1 MAPLKSLIY
10 SLFENGSDRK
20 VELYF
25 GVRATED
32 LFYIEEFD
40 KLKEKHPNF
49 NYCYA
54 LSSPGE
60 PDVIDKTGKWEGEK
74 GFIHLV
80 LERLLA
86 GGHKKEAYLCGP
98 PIMID
103 AVIKVLTEKD
113 VKHEHI
119 YFDKF

>member
-1 MAPLKSLIY
+1 MAPLKSVIY
-10 SLFENGSDRK
+10 SLYEKGSDRK

-25 GVRATED
+25 GVRATQD

-40 KLKEKHPNF
+40 KLKEEHPNF
-49 NYCYA
+49 SYCYA
-54 LSSPGE
+54 LSSPDEG
-60 PDVIDKTGKWEGEK
+60 DDWDGEK

-80 LERLLA
+80 VEKLLKD
-86 GGHKKEAYLCGP
+86 GHKKEAYLCGP

-103 AVIKVLTEKD
+103 AVIKVLTENG
-113 VKHEHI
+113 VSEEHI